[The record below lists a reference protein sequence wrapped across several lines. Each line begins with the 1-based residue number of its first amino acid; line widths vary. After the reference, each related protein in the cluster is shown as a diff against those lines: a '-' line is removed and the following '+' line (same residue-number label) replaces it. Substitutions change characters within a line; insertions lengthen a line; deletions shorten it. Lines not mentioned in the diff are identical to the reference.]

1 MVKKLSNSFSISD
14 NNSEISPNYSS
25 RNCPICGIPNKKYIK
40 KENEYELMKC
50 SNCRFIYTRNPIDEV
65 SKIKYYAE
73 MADSSSTLKPQLI
86 PSHYNLANQIKS
98 TFLYSN
104 VLKHILKIFP
114 SGPVN
119 IFDVGCSGGLF
130 LISAQIVED
139 AFNIGSP
146 SRFNCTGIAFDPRE
160 KESTEYHS
168 GCISFLIHEIP
179 DIYYNSGDCVTL
191 LNVLEHVNNPDQILQ
206 IIKRLLK
213 CDGILV
219 IDLPNN
225 FIVDL
230 RGKLFKKYP
239 DLAIHEHINHFTPST
254 LDKLLRKNGF
264 VRIKIIPGL
273 LRGASGFG
281 KPVSV
286 VSRLKYL
293 SYLFLFYFTFGK
305 IYLFPH
311 LTTIYKK
318 IC

>member
-1 MVKKLSNSFSISD
+1 MDYNQSF
-14 NNSEISPNYSS
+14 ES
-25 RNCPICGIPNKKYIK
+25 RLCAICGTFNSDIIK
-40 KENEYELMKC
+40 KENIYELVKC
-50 SNCRFIYTRNPIDEV
+50 EKCGFIYTKNPLDEN
-65 SKIKYYAE
+65 SKIAYYSS
-73 MADSSSTLKPQLI
+73 MADMVLDSRRPNNAA
-86 PSHYNLANQIKS
+86 HYTLANQIKS

-160 KESTEYHS
+160 KESTEYHA
-168 GCISFLIHEIP
+168 GCVSFLIHEIP
-179 DIYYNSGDCVTL
+179 EIYYNSGDCVTL

-230 RGKLFKKYP
+230 RGKLFKQYP

-254 LDKLLRKNGF
+254 IDKLLRKNGF

-281 KPVSV
+281 KPVSI

-318 IC
+318 KYVN